1 MITAA
6 LMVCCGASAAELS
19 CKDFRH
25 GYVLADP
32 DILGLATQIMRP
44 LILAE
49 NGGTMP
55 EQREAAF
62 KAMALRLQAYCET
75 LPDDS
80 VDAIVA
86 SLLKT
91 APARYAAK
99 KAALEK
105 AEKER
110 NQDAEQAPVA
120 ADLSA
125 AQRGAIAEYVRHCW
139 STDPGMLDLDKM
151 DVLLTLTTDGG
162 GVVRRAVVAQEDV
175 RRVSGNMRLRVFAE
189 RAVRAV
195 MDPNCAN
202 LLLPQSMLGQPRTF
216 TIRFRP

>member
-1 MITAA
+1 M
-6 LMVCCGASAAELS
+6 
-19 CKDFRH
+19 
-25 GYVLADP
+25 LADP
-32 DILGLATQIMRP
+32 DILRLAVRIMEP

-49 NGGTMP
+49 NGVTMP
-55 EQREAAF
+55 EQREAAV
-62 KAMALRLQAYCET
+62 KAMALRLQVYCET

-91 APARYAAK
+91 APERYAK
-99 KAALEK
+99 KAAEEAAAKAAADK

-110 NQDAEQAPVA
+110 IQDAAQTPVV

-125 AQRGAIAEYVRHCW
+125 AQREAITDSVRRCW
-139 STDPGMLDLDKM
+139 STDPGMLDRDKM
-151 DVLLTLTTDGG
+151 DVLLTLTTDSG

-175 RRVSGNMRLRVFAE
+175 GRVSGNMRLRVFAE
-189 RAVRAV
+189 RAVRTV

-202 LLLPQSMLGQPRTF
+202 LPLPESMLGQVRTF